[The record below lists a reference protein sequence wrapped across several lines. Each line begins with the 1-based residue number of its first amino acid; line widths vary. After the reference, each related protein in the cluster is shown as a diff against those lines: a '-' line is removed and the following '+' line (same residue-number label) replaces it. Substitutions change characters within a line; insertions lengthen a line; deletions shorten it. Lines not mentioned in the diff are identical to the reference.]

1 MFRVV
6 RKPIECIPCTQAQPK
21 PRLTDQPL
29 PKTTWNRF
37 NELEIKKMNDA
48 LQDFDPMPYE
58 RRMARTIY
66 NNKGGLLT
74 RAALTHVAAL
84 LQRGQTIAHILH
96 KNLRET
102 DAWFI

>member
-1 MFRVV
+1 MEQAVAKVLYPNGQPMFRVV

-21 PRLTDQPL
+21 PRLAYQPL

-58 RRMARTIY
+58 RRMARKLTTT
-66 NNKGGLLT
+66 KG
-74 RAALTHVAAL
+74 V
-84 LQRGQTIAHILH
+84 
-96 KNLRET
+96 
-102 DAWFI
+102 F

>member
-1 MFRVV
+1 MEQAVAQVLYPNGQPMLRVV
-6 RKPIECIPCTQAQPK
+6 RKPIECVPCTQAQHR

-58 RRMARTIY
+58 RRMARKFY
-66 NNKGGLLT
+66 NKGGLLT
-74 RAALTHVAAL
+74 GAAGTGKTFL
-84 LQRGQTIAHILH
+84 
-96 KNLRET
+96 
-102 DAWFI
+102 